1 MRFGAGVVTRPD
13 RDEEAFVIQVRPTSN
28 LLDADGTTVEIIP
41 KMVAQIDILSGKKT
55 VLEDSA
61 GRECPV
67 FCVTGIWSMLPE
79 RSKDYDDFQ
88 GTVGRTAEGLRAA

>member
-1 MRFGAGVVTRPD
+1 MRLGAGAVTRPD

-55 VLEDSA
+55 VLEYLTQPIVRVKERA
-61 GRECPV
+61 FRE
-67 FCVTGIWSMLPE
+67 
-79 RSKDYDDFQ
+79 
-88 GTVGRTAEGLRAA
+88 